1 MVLSIFIA
9 RKIADPAT
17 SNNTRRHSWSP
28 DKLHCEFLDE
38 KNQMSF
44 TVVTDITLVE
54 FGISC
59 PITPIIFVVSIVE
72 FLC

>member
-9 RKIADPAT
+9 RKIAGPST
-17 SNNTRRHSWSP
+17 GNSTRCHSWSP
-28 DKLHCEFLDE
+28 DKLYCKFLEE

-44 TVVTDITLVE
+44 TVVTDITLVV

-59 PITPIIFVVSIVE
+59 PITPIIPVASIVE